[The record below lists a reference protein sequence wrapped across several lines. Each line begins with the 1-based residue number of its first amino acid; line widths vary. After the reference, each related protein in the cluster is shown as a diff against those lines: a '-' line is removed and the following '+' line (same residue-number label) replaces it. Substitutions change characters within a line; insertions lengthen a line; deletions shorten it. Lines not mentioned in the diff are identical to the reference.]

1 MMRRDAPE
9 EIPYNRFFDFIDLQ
23 ADRFAILRSI
33 LDDFGLNSMVISVNG
48 NRHFFIFPK
57 GQKINPAKGFPYRF
71 QNPVILVSHYDR
83 VAGSPGANDNSAAV
97 FHLVKAAIQLT
108 LQNADYWI
116 IILTDKEELLAGE
129 TIEDQGS
136 YTLAQKLKEWGL
148 GEARVFIFDACGAG
162 DTFIISNTSDYLLKT
177 DNRPGIRKAR
187 QLNENLR
194 DYALQTARF
203 LHLNRLLLIPTP
215 FSDDAGFLRAGIP
228 AQTITMLPAKEA
240 FSYASLLRRRPE
252 FAEFLLAGVIT
263 DPTERRHI
271 PEIWRCLNGPS
282 DSHLLLTP
290 ENFAEVVRFACALC
304 TG

>member
-1 MMRRDAPE
+1 MMRRDTPA
-9 EIPYNRFFDFIDLQ
+9 EIPYTRFFDFIDLK
-23 ADRFAILRSI
+23 ADRFAILGSM
-33 LDDFGLNSMVISVNG
+33 LDDLGLNSMVIPVNG

-57 GQKINPAKGFPYRF
+57 GQKINPVKGFPYRF

-97 FHLVKAAIQLT
+97 FHLVKTAMQLT
-108 LQNADYWI
+108 LQGTDYWI
-116 IILTDKEELLAGE
+116 IILTDKEELLEGE

-136 YTLAQKLKEWGL
+136 YTLAKKLKEWGL

-162 DTFIISNTSDYLLKT
+162 DTFIISNTSDYLLKN

-187 QLNENLR
+187 QLNEDLR

-203 LHLNRLLLIPTP
+203 LRLNRLLLVPTP

-252 FAEFLLAGVIT
+252 FAEFLLAGEIK
-263 DPTERRHI
+263 DPTDRRHI

-290 ENFAEVVRFACALC
+290 ENFGEVVRFACALC
-304 TG
+304 IG